1 MRWEAGNILKDKKL
15 YQMAWRLMSS
25 YWHSQEKWK
34 ARGLLAGVIALT
46 LGQVYMLVLLN
57 GWNNDF
63 YNALQQRAFESFW
76 PLIGQFAGFA
86 FLHIIFAV
94 YAIYVRQ
101 ILEIKWRNWMTDK
114 YLDRWLGHQTYYRLQ
129 VAGQD
134 DMDNPDQRIA
144 DDINSFV
151 NLTLGLFVGVIKQ
164 ATSLVAFV
172 VILWNLSGYLDIP
185 LGDTVLSVPGYMV
198 FVTLI
203 YSVVGTWL
211 AHKVGRKLIRL
222 NYDQQRFEADFR
234 FSMVRVRENSES
246 VAFYGGEKPE
256 MQNFRE
262 RFALVIGNFWGLMKR
277 TKLLNFYVNG
287 YAQIAIIVPVLMCAP
302 QYFSGTMQLGGFMQT
317 ISAFGRV
324 QDALSYFV
332 ESYDSI
338 AQYVAVIRRLG
349 GFAGHMEEAEALTSS
364 FDFTR
369 NTSNALQLW
378 QMDIALPD
386 GRQLAEKLSIAVPAG
401 KRLLISGGSGAG
413 KSTLLRAIAGI
424 WPYGTGEISLP
435 TGWRTMFLPQ
445 RPYLPLGSL
454 RRAIYYPQPVPENT
468 DDNLAGLLERFG
480 LQKLA
485 GQLDA
490 VDDWSRIL
498 SLGEQQRLA
507 FIRILLL
514 RPDIVFLD
522 ESTSALDEPREAQ
535 AYEILHQML
544 PQMAVVSVG
553 HRSSLLNCHDK
564 QLVLAG
570 DGYWK
575 LQDIK

>member
-1 MRWEAGNILKDKKL
+1 MKDKKL

-76 PLIGQFAGFA
+76 PLIGQFVGFA

-94 YAIYVRQ
+94 YAVYVRQ
-101 ILEIKWRNWMTDK
+101 ILEIKWRKWMTDK

-144 DDINSFV
+144 DDVNSFV
-151 NLTLGLFVGVIKQ
+151 NLTLGLFVGVLKQ

-172 VILWNLSGYLDIP
+172 VILWNLSGSLDIP

-203 YSVVGTWL
+203 YSIVGTWL

-256 MQNFRE
+256 LQNFRE

-302 QYFSGTMQLGGFMQT
+302 QYFNGTMQLGGFMQT

-349 GFAGHMEEAEALTSS
+349 GFAGHMEEAEALAPS
-364 FDFTR
+364 FDFTK

-454 RRAIYYPQPVPENT
+454 RRAVYYPQPVLENT
-468 DDNLAGLLERFG
+468 DDNLTGLLERFG
-480 LQKLA
+480 LQNLA

-535 AYEILHQML
+535 AYEILHQLL

>member
-1 MRWEAGNILKDKKL
+1 MKDKKL

-94 YAIYVRQ
+94 YAVYVRQ
-101 ILEIKWRNWMTDK
+101 ILEIKWRKWMTDK

-144 DDINSFV
+144 DDVNSFV
-151 NLTLGLFVGVIKQ
+151 NLTLGLFVGVLKQ

-172 VILWNLSGYLDIP
+172 VILWNLSGSLDIP

-203 YSVVGTWL
+203 YSIVGTWL

-256 MQNFRE
+256 LQNFRE

-302 QYFSGTMQLGGFMQT
+302 QYFNGTMQLGGFMQT

-349 GFAGHMEEAEALTSS
+349 GFAGHMEEAEALAPS
-364 FDFTR
+364 FDFTK

-454 RRAIYYPQPVPENT
+454 RRAIYYPQPVLENT
-468 DDNLAGLLERFG
+468 DDNLTGLLERFG
-480 LQKLA
+480 LQNLA

-535 AYEILHQML
+535 AYEILHQLL

-575 LQDIK
+575 LQDIE

>member
-1 MRWEAGNILKDKKL
+1 LKDKKL

-144 DDINSFV
+144 DDVNSFV
-151 NLTLGLFVGVIKQ
+151 NLTLGLFVGVLKQ

-172 VILWNLSGYLDIP
+172 VILWNLSGSLDIP

-256 MQNFRE
+256 LQNFRE

-468 DDNLAGLLERFG
+468 DDNLSGLLEHFG

>member
-1 MRWEAGNILKDKKL
+1 MKDKKL

-302 QYFSGTMQLGGFMQT
+302 QYFNGTMQLGGFMQT

-454 RRAIYYPQPVPENT
+454 RRAIYYPQPVPENA
-468 DDNLAGLLERFG
+468 DDNLSGLLEHFG

>member
-1 MRWEAGNILKDKKL
+1 MKDKKL

-94 YAIYVRQ
+94 YAVYVRQ

-144 DDINSFV
+144 DDVNSFV
-151 NLTLGLFVGVIKQ
+151 NLTLGLFVGVLKQ

-172 VILWNLSGYLDIP
+172 VILWNLSGSLDIP

-256 MQNFRE
+256 LQNFRE

-302 QYFSGTMQLGGFMQT
+302 QYFNGTMQLGGFMQT

-364 FDFTR
+364 FDFTK

-454 RRAIYYPQPVPENT
+454 RRAIYYPQPVPENA
-468 DDNLAGLLERFG
+468 DDNLTGLLERFG

-535 AYEILHQML
+535 AYEILHQLL

>member
-1 MRWEAGNILKDKKL
+1 MKDKKL

-94 YAIYVRQ
+94 YAVYVRQ
-101 ILEIKWRNWMTDK
+101 ILEIKWRKWMTDK

-144 DDINSFV
+144 YDVNSFV
-151 NLTLGLFVGVIKQ
+151 NLTLGLFVGVLKQ

-172 VILWNLSGYLDIP
+172 VILWNLSGSLDIP

-256 MQNFRE
+256 LQNFRE

-302 QYFSGTMQLGGFMQT
+302 QYFNGTMQLGGFMQT

-349 GFAGHMEEAEALTSS
+349 GFAGHMEEAEALAPS
-364 FDFTR
+364 FDFTK

-454 RRAIYYPQPVPENT
+454 RRAIYYPQPVLENT
-468 DDNLAGLLERFG
+468 DDNLTGLLERFG
-480 LQKLA
+480 LQNLA

-535 AYEILHQML
+535 AYEILHQLL

>member
-1 MRWEAGNILKDKKL
+1 MKDKKL

-94 YAIYVRQ
+94 YAVYVRQ
-101 ILEIKWRNWMTDK
+101 ILEIKWRKWMTDK

-144 DDINSFV
+144 DDVNSFV
-151 NLTLGLFVGVIKQ
+151 NLTLGLFVGVLKQ

-172 VILWNLSGYLDIP
+172 VILWNLSGSLDIP

-256 MQNFRE
+256 LQNFRE

-302 QYFSGTMQLGGFMQT
+302 QYFNGTMQLGGFMQT

-349 GFAGHMEEAEALTSS
+349 GFAGHMEEAEALAPS
-364 FDFTR
+364 FDFTK

-435 TGWRTMFLPQ
+435 TGWRTMFLPK

-454 RRAIYYPQPVPENT
+454 RRAVYYPQPVPENT
-468 DDNLAGLLERFG
+468 DDNLTGLLERFG
-480 LQKLA
+480 LQNLA

-535 AYEILHQML
+535 AYEILHQLL

>member
-1 MRWEAGNILKDKKL
+1 
-15 YQMAWRLMSS
+15 MAWRLMSS

-94 YAIYVRQ
+94 YAVYVRQ
-101 ILEIKWRNWMTDK
+101 ILEIKWRKWMTDK

-144 DDINSFV
+144 DDVNSFV
-151 NLTLGLFVGVIKQ
+151 NLTLSLFVGVLKQ

-172 VILWNLSGYLDIP
+172 VILWNLSGSLDIP

-203 YSVVGTWL
+203 YSIVGTWL

-256 MQNFRE
+256 LQNFRE

-302 QYFSGTMQLGGFMQT
+302 QYFNGTMQLGGFMQT

-349 GFAGHMEEAEALTSS
+349 GFAGHMEEAEALAPS
-364 FDFTR
+364 FDFTK

-454 RRAIYYPQPVPENT
+454 RRAIYYPQPVLENT
-468 DDNLAGLLERFG
+468 DDNLTGLLERFG
-480 LQKLA
+480 LQNLA

-535 AYEILHQML
+535 AYEILHQLL

>member
-1 MRWEAGNILKDKKL
+1 MKDKKL

-94 YAIYVRQ
+94 YAVYVRQ

-144 DDINSFV
+144 DDVNSFV
-151 NLTLGLFVGVIKQ
+151 NLTLGLFVGVLKQ

-172 VILWNLSGYLDIP
+172 VILWNLSGSLDIP
-185 LGDTVLSVPGYMV
+185 LGDTVFSVPGYMV

-256 MQNFRE
+256 LQNFRE

-302 QYFSGTMQLGGFMQT
+302 QYFNGTMQLGGFMQT

-349 GFAGHMEEAEALTSS
+349 GFAGHMEEAEALAPS

-401 KRLLISGGSGAG
+401 KRLLIGGGSGTG

-454 RRAIYYPQPVPENT
+454 RRAIYYPQPVPENI
-468 DDNLAGLLERFG
+468 DDNLTGLLERFG

-485 GQLDA
+485 GQLDT

-535 AYEILHQML
+535 AYEILHQLL
-544 PQMAVVSVG
+544 PKMAVVSVG

>member
-1 MRWEAGNILKDKKL
+1 MKDKKL

-94 YAIYVRQ
+94 YAVYVRQ
-101 ILEIKWRNWMTDK
+101 ILEIKWRKWMTDK

-144 DDINSFV
+144 EDVNSFV
-151 NLTLGLFVGVIKQ
+151 DLTLGLFVGVLKQ

-172 VILWNLSGYLDIP
+172 VILWNLSGSLDIP

-256 MQNFRE
+256 LQNFRE

-302 QYFSGTMQLGGFMQT
+302 QYFNGTMQLGGFMQT

-349 GFAGHMEEAEALTSS
+349 GFAGHMEEAEALAPS
-364 FDFTR
+364 FDFTK

-454 RRAIYYPQPVPENT
+454 RRAIYYPQPVLENT
-468 DDNLAGLLERFG
+468 DDNLTGLLERFG
-480 LQKLA
+480 LQNLA

-535 AYEILHQML
+535 AYEILHQLL

>member
-1 MRWEAGNILKDKKL
+1 MKDKKL

-480 LQKLA
+480 LQKLT

-535 AYEILHQML
+535 AYEILHQLL

-564 QLVLAG
+564 QLILAG

>member
-1 MRWEAGNILKDKKL
+1 MKDKKL
-15 YQMAWRLMSS
+15 YQMAWHLMSS

-86 FLHIIFAV
+86 FLHIIFSV
-94 YAIYVRQ
+94 YAVYVRQ

-144 DDINSFV
+144 DDVNSFV
-151 NLTLGLFVGVIKQ
+151 NLTLGLFVGVLKQ

-172 VILWNLSGYLDIP
+172 VILWNLSGSLDIP

-256 MQNFRE
+256 LQNFRE

-302 QYFSGTMQLGGFMQT
+302 QYFYGTMQLGGFMQT

-349 GFAGHMEEAEALTSS
+349 GFAGHMEEAEALVSS
-364 FDFTR
+364 FDFTK

-454 RRAIYYPQPVPENT
+454 RRAIYYPQPVPENI

-485 GQLDA
+485 DQLDA

-535 AYEILHQML
+535 AYEILHQLL

>member
-1 MRWEAGNILKDKKL
+1 MKDKKL

-94 YAIYVRQ
+94 YAVYVRQ

-144 DDINSFV
+144 DDVNSFV
-151 NLTLGLFVGVIKQ
+151 NLTLGLFVGVLKQ

-172 VILWNLSGYLDIP
+172 VILWNLSGSLDIP

-256 MQNFRE
+256 LQNFRE

-302 QYFSGTMQLGGFMQT
+302 QYFNGTMQLGGFMQT

-364 FDFTR
+364 FDFTK

-454 RRAIYYPQPVPENT
+454 RRAIYYPQPVPENI

-480 LQKLA
+480 LQNLA

>member
-1 MRWEAGNILKDKKL
+1 MKDKKL

-94 YAIYVRQ
+94 YAVYVRQ
-101 ILEIKWRNWMTDK
+101 ILEIKWRKWMTDK

-144 DDINSFV
+144 DDVNSFV
-151 NLTLGLFVGVIKQ
+151 NLTLGLFVGVLKQ

-172 VILWNLSGYLDIP
+172 VILWNLSGSLDIP

-256 MQNFRE
+256 LQNFRE

-302 QYFSGTMQLGGFMQT
+302 QYFNGTMQLGGFMQT

-338 AQYVAVIRRLG
+338 AQYVAVIHRLG
-349 GFAGHMEEAEALTSS
+349 GFAGHMEEAEALAPS
-364 FDFTR
+364 FDFTK

-468 DDNLAGLLERFG
+468 DDNLTGLLERFG
-480 LQKLA
+480 LQNLA

-535 AYEILHQML
+535 AYEILHQLL

>member
-1 MRWEAGNILKDKKL
+1 MKDKKL

-25 YWHSQEKWK
+25 YWHSQEKCK

-94 YAIYVRQ
+94 YAVYVRQ
-101 ILEIKWRNWMTDK
+101 ILEIKWRKWMTDK

-144 DDINSFV
+144 DDVNSFV
-151 NLTLGLFVGVIKQ
+151 NLTLGLFVGVLKQ

-172 VILWNLSGYLDIP
+172 VILWNLSGSLDIP

-203 YSVVGTWL
+203 YSIVGTWL

-256 MQNFRE
+256 LQNFRE

-302 QYFSGTMQLGGFMQT
+302 QYFNGTMQLGGFMQT

-349 GFAGHMEEAEALTSS
+349 GFAGHMEEAEALAPS
-364 FDFTR
+364 FDFTK

-378 QMDIALPD
+378 QIDIALPD

-468 DDNLAGLLERFG
+468 DDNLTGLLERFG
-480 LQKLA
+480 LQNLA

-535 AYEILHQML
+535 AYEILHQLL

>member
-1 MRWEAGNILKDKKL
+1 MKDKKL
-15 YQMAWRLMSS
+15 YQMAWHLMSS

-94 YAIYVRQ
+94 YAVYVRQ
-101 ILEIKWRNWMTDK
+101 ILEIKWRKWMTDK

-144 DDINSFV
+144 DDVNSFV
-151 NLTLGLFVGVIKQ
+151 NLTLGLFVGVLKQ

-172 VILWNLSGYLDIP
+172 VILWNLSGSLDIP

-256 MQNFRE
+256 LQNFRE

-302 QYFSGTMQLGGFMQT
+302 QYFNGTMQLGGFMQT

-349 GFAGHMEEAEALTSS
+349 GFAGHMEEAEALAPS
-364 FDFTR
+364 FDFTK

-454 RRAIYYPQPVPENT
+454 RRAIYYPQPVLENT
-468 DDNLAGLLERFG
+468 DDNLTGLLERFG
-480 LQKLA
+480 LQNLA

-535 AYEILHQML
+535 AYEILHQLL

>member
-1 MRWEAGNILKDKKL
+1 MKDKKV
-15 YQMAWRLMSS
+15 YQMAWRLMSA

-94 YAIYVRQ
+94 YAVYVRQ
-101 ILEIKWRNWMTDK
+101 ILEIKWRKWMTDK

-144 DDINSFV
+144 DDVNSFV
-151 NLTLGLFVGVIKQ
+151 NLTLGLFVGVLKQ

-172 VILWNLSGYLDIP
+172 VILWNLSGSLDIP

-203 YSVVGTWL
+203 YSIVGTWL

-256 MQNFRE
+256 LQNFRE

-302 QYFSGTMQLGGFMQT
+302 QYFNGTMQLGGFMQT

-332 ESYDSI
+332 QSYDSI
-338 AQYVAVIRRLG
+338 ARYVAVIRRLG
-349 GFAGHMEEAEALTSS
+349 GFAGHMEEAEALAPS
-364 FDFTR
+364 FDFTK

-468 DDNLAGLLERFG
+468 DDNLTGLLERFG
-480 LQKLA
+480 LQNLA

-535 AYEILHQML
+535 AYEILHQLL

>member
-1 MRWEAGNILKDKKL
+1 MKDKKL

-63 YNALQQRAFESFW
+63 YNALQERAFESFW
-76 PLIGQFAGFA
+76 PLIGQFTGFA
-86 FLHIIFAV
+86 FLYIILAV
-94 YAIYVRQ
+94 YAIYVKQ
-101 ILEIKWRNWMTDK
+101 ILEIKWRSWMTDK
-114 YLDRWLGHQTYYRLQ
+114 YLDRWLAHQTYYRLQ

-144 DDINSFV
+144 DDVNSFV
-151 NLTLGLFVGVIKQ
+151 NLTLGLFVGALKQ

-172 VILWNLSGYLDIP
+172 VILWNLSGSLDIP

-485 GQLDA
+485 AQLDA

>member
-1 MRWEAGNILKDKKL
+1 MKDKKL

-94 YAIYVRQ
+94 YAVYVRQ
-101 ILEIKWRNWMTDK
+101 IFEIKWRKWMTDK

-144 DDINSFV
+144 DDVNSFV
-151 NLTLGLFVGVIKQ
+151 NLTLGLFVGVLKQ

-172 VILWNLSGYLDIP
+172 VILWNLSGSLDIP

-203 YSVVGTWL
+203 YSIVGTWL

-256 MQNFRE
+256 LQNFRE
-262 RFALVIGNFWGLMKR
+262 LFALVIGNFWGLMKR

-302 QYFSGTMQLGGFMQT
+302 QYFNGTMQLGGFMQT

-349 GFAGHMEEAEALTSS
+349 GFAGHMEEAEALAPS
-364 FDFTR
+364 FDFTK

-454 RRAIYYPQPVPENT
+454 RRAIYYPQPVLENT
-468 DDNLAGLLERFG
+468 DDNLTGLLERFG
-480 LQKLA
+480 LQNLA

-522 ESTSALDEPREAQ
+522 ESTSALDELREAQ
-535 AYEILHQML
+535 AYEILHQLL

>member
-1 MRWEAGNILKDKKL
+1 MKDKKL

-94 YAIYVRQ
+94 YAVYVRQ
-101 ILEIKWRNWMTDK
+101 ILEIKWRKWMTDK

-144 DDINSFV
+144 DDVNSFV
-151 NLTLGLFVGVIKQ
+151 NLTLGLFVGVLKQ

-172 VILWNLSGYLDIP
+172 VILWNLSGSLDIP

-203 YSVVGTWL
+203 YSIVGTWL

-234 FSMVRVRENSES
+234 CSMVRVRGNSES

-256 MQNFRE
+256 LQNFRE

-302 QYFSGTMQLGGFMQT
+302 QYFNGTMQLGGFMQT

-349 GFAGHMEEAEALTSS
+349 GFAGHMEEAEALAPS
-364 FDFTR
+364 FDFTK

-378 QMDIALPD
+378 QIDIALPD

-454 RRAIYYPQPVPENT
+454 RRAIYYPQPVLENT
-468 DDNLAGLLERFG
+468 DDNLTGLLERFG
-480 LQKLA
+480 LQNLA

-535 AYEILHQML
+535 AYEILHQLL

>member
-1 MRWEAGNILKDKKL
+1 MKDKKL

-94 YAIYVRQ
+94 YAVYVRQ

-144 DDINSFV
+144 DDVNSFV
-151 NLTLGLFVGVIKQ
+151 NLTLGLFVGVLKQ

-172 VILWNLSGYLDIP
+172 VILWNLSGSLDIP

-256 MQNFRE
+256 LQNFRE

-302 QYFSGTMQLGGFMQT
+302 QYFNGTMQLGGFMQT

-364 FDFTR
+364 FDFTK

-485 GQLDA
+485 VQLDA

-535 AYEILHQML
+535 AYEILHQLL

-553 HRSSLLNCHDK
+553 HRSSLLHCHDK

>member
-1 MRWEAGNILKDKKL
+1 MKDKKL

-94 YAIYVRQ
+94 YAVYVRQ
-101 ILEIKWRNWMTDK
+101 ILEIKWRKWMTDK

-144 DDINSFV
+144 DDVNSFV
-151 NLTLGLFVGVIKQ
+151 NLTLGLFVGVLKQ

-172 VILWNLSGYLDIP
+172 VILWNLSGSLDIP

-203 YSVVGTWL
+203 YSIVGTWL

-256 MQNFRE
+256 LQNFRE

-302 QYFSGTMQLGGFMQT
+302 QYFNGTMQLGGFMQT

-338 AQYVAVIRRLG
+338 ARYVAVIRRLG
-349 GFAGHMEEAEALTSS
+349 GFAGHMEEAEALAPS
-364 FDFTR
+364 FDFTK

-454 RRAIYYPQPVPENT
+454 RRAIYYPQPVLENT
-468 DDNLAGLLERFG
+468 DDNLTGLLERFG
-480 LQKLA
+480 LQNLA

-535 AYEILHQML
+535 AYEILHQLL

>member
-1 MRWEAGNILKDKKL
+1 MKDKKL

-94 YAIYVRQ
+94 YAVYVRQ
-101 ILEIKWRNWMTDK
+101 ILEIKWRKWMTDK

-144 DDINSFV
+144 DDVNSFV
-151 NLTLGLFVGVIKQ
+151 NLTLGLFVGVLKQ

-172 VILWNLSGYLDIP
+172 VILWNLSGSLDIP

-256 MQNFRE
+256 LQNFRE

-302 QYFSGTMQLGGFMQT
+302 QYFNGTMQLGGFMQT

-349 GFAGHMEEAEALTSS
+349 GFAGHMEEAEALAQS
-364 FDFTR
+364 FDFTK

-468 DDNLAGLLERFG
+468 DDNLTGFLERFG
-480 LQKLA
+480 LQNLA

-535 AYEILHQML
+535 AYEILHQLL

>member
-1 MRWEAGNILKDKKL
+1 MKDKKL

-94 YAIYVRQ
+94 YAVYVRQ
-101 ILEIKWRNWMTDK
+101 VLEIKWRKWMTDK

-144 DDINSFV
+144 DDVNSFV
-151 NLTLGLFVGVIKQ
+151 NLTLGLFVGVLKQ

-172 VILWNLSGYLDIP
+172 VILWNLSGSLDIP

-256 MQNFRE
+256 LQNFRE

-302 QYFSGTMQLGGFMQT
+302 QYFNGTMQLGGFMQT

-349 GFAGHMEEAEALTSS
+349 GFAGHMEEAEALAPS
-364 FDFTR
+364 FDFTK

-454 RRAIYYPQPVPENT
+454 RRAVYYPQPVPENT
-468 DDNLAGLLERFG
+468 DDNLTGLLERFG
-480 LQKLA
+480 LQNLA

-535 AYEILHQML
+535 AYEILHQLL

>member
-1 MRWEAGNILKDKKL
+1 
-15 YQMAWRLMSS
+15 MSS
-25 YWHSQEKWK
+25 YWHSKEKWK
-34 ARGLLAGVIALT
+34 ARGLLAGVVALS

-63 YNALQQRAFESFW
+63 YNALQERTFEEFW
-76 PLIGQFAGFA
+76 PLIGQFTCFA
-86 FLHIIFAV
+86 FLYIIMAV
-94 YAIYVRQ
+94 YAIYVKQ
-101 ILEIKWRNWMTDK
+101 ILEIKWRSWMTEK
-114 YLDRWLGHQTYYRLQ
+114 YLDKWLGHQIYYRLQ
-129 VAGQD
+129 VSGQD

-144 DDINSFV
+144 DDISSFV
-151 NLTLGLFVGVIKQ
+151 NLTLTLFVGFLKQ
-164 ATSLVAFV
+164 LTSLVAFV
-172 VILWNLSGYLDIP
+172 FILWNLSGSLDIP

-203 YSVVGTWL
+203 YSAAGTWL
-211 AHKVGRKLIRL
+211 AHKVGRRLIRL

-234 FSMVRVRENSES
+234 FSMIRVRENSES

-256 MQNFRE
+256 MQNFKE
-262 RFALVIGNFWGLMKR
+262 RFAMVIGNFWGLMKR

-302 QYFSGTMQLGGFMQT
+302 QYFKGTMQLGGFMQT

-338 AQYVAVIRRLG
+338 AQYAAVIRRLG
-349 GFAGHMEEAEALTSS
+349 GFAGHMEEAEAVASRFLFS
-364 FDFTR
+364 R
-369 NTSNALQLW
+369 NDTNALQLW
-378 QMDIALPD
+378 QMNISLPD
-386 GRQLAEKLSIAVPAG
+386 GQELAEKLSIAVPAG
-401 KRLLISGGSGAG
+401 KRLLISGSSGSG
-413 KSTLLRAIAGI
+413 KSTLLRALAGI

-454 RRAIYYPQPVPENT
+454 RRAIYYPQPVPENSQ
-468 DDNLAGLLERFG
+468 DDVAGLLQRFG

-522 ESTSALDEPREAQ
+522 ESTSALDEAREKQ
-535 AYEILHQML
+535 AYEILRQLL

-553 HRSSLLNCHDK
+553 HRSSLLACHDK
-564 QLVLAG
+564 QLILAG

-575 LQDIK
+575 LQDIG

>member
-1 MRWEAGNILKDKKL
+1 MKDKKL

-94 YAIYVRQ
+94 YAVYVRQ
-101 ILEIKWRNWMTDK
+101 VLEIKWRKWMTDK

-144 DDINSFV
+144 DDVNSFV
-151 NLTLGLFVGVIKQ
+151 NLTLGLFVGVLKQ

-172 VILWNLSGYLDIP
+172 VILWNLSGSLDIP

-256 MQNFRE
+256 LQNFRE

-302 QYFSGTMQLGGFMQT
+302 QYFNGTMQLGGFMQT

-349 GFAGHMEEAEALTSS
+349 GFAGHMEEAEALAPS
-364 FDFTR
+364 FDFTK

-454 RRAIYYPQPVPENT
+454 RRAIYYPQPVLENT
-468 DDNLAGLLERFG
+468 DDNLTGLLERFG
-480 LQKLA
+480 LQNLA

-535 AYEILHQML
+535 AYEILHQLL

>member
-1 MRWEAGNILKDKKL
+1 MKDKKL

-94 YAIYVRQ
+94 YAVYVRQ
-101 ILEIKWRNWMTDK
+101 ILEIKWRKWMTDK

-144 DDINSFV
+144 DDVNSFV
-151 NLTLGLFVGVIKQ
+151 NLTLGLFVGVLKQ

-172 VILWNLSGYLDIP
+172 VILWNLSGSLDIP

-203 YSVVGTWL
+203 YSIVGTWL

-256 MQNFRE
+256 LQNFRE

-302 QYFSGTMQLGGFMQT
+302 QYFNGTMQLGGFMQT

-349 GFAGHMEEAEALTSS
+349 GFAGHMEEAEALAPS
-364 FDFTR
+364 FDFTK

-413 KSTLLRAIAGI
+413 KSTLLRTIAGI

-454 RRAIYYPQPVPENT
+454 RRAIYYPQPVLENT
-468 DDNLAGLLERFG
+468 DDNLTGLLERFG
-480 LQKLA
+480 LQNLA

-535 AYEILHQML
+535 AYEILHQLL

>member
-1 MRWEAGNILKDKKL
+1 MKDKKL

-94 YAIYVRQ
+94 YAVYVRQ

-144 DDINSFV
+144 DDVNSFV
-151 NLTLGLFVGVIKQ
+151 NLTLGLFVGVLKQ

-172 VILWNLSGYLDIP
+172 VILWNLSGSLDIP

-256 MQNFRE
+256 LQNFRE

-302 QYFSGTMQLGGFMQT
+302 QYFNGTMQLGGFMQT

-364 FDFTR
+364 FDFTK

-454 RRAIYYPQPVPENT
+454 RRAIYYPQPVPENI

-485 GQLDA
+485 DQLDA

-535 AYEILHQML
+535 AYEILHQLL

>member
-1 MRWEAGNILKDKKL
+1 MKDKKL

-94 YAIYVRQ
+94 YAVYVRQ
-101 ILEIKWRNWMTDK
+101 ILEIKWRKWMTDK

-144 DDINSFV
+144 DDVNSFV
-151 NLTLGLFVGVIKQ
+151 NLTLGLFVGVLKQ

-172 VILWNLSGYLDIP
+172 VILWNLSGSLDIP

-256 MQNFRE
+256 LQNFRE

-302 QYFSGTMQLGGFMQT
+302 QYFNGTMQLGGFMQT

-349 GFAGHMEEAEALTSS
+349 GFAGHMEEAEALAPS
-364 FDFTR
+364 FDFTQ

-424 WPYGTGEISLP
+424 WTYGTGEISLP

-468 DDNLAGLLERFG
+468 DDNLTGLLERFG
-480 LQKLA
+480 LQNLA

-535 AYEILHQML
+535 AYEILHQLL

>member
-1 MRWEAGNILKDKKL
+1 MKDKKL

-129 VAGQD
+129 VAGKD

-454 RRAIYYPQPVPENT
+454 RRAIYYPQPVPENA
-468 DDNLAGLLERFG
+468 DDNLAGLLERLG

-485 GQLDA
+485 GQLDT

>member
-1 MRWEAGNILKDKKL
+1 MKDKKL

-34 ARGLLAGVIALT
+34 ARGLLAGVIAFT

-94 YAIYVRQ
+94 YAVYVRQ
-101 ILEIKWRNWMTDK
+101 ILEIKWRKWMTDK

-144 DDINSFV
+144 DDVNSFV
-151 NLTLGLFVGVIKQ
+151 NLTLGLFVGVLKQ

-172 VILWNLSGYLDIP
+172 VILWNLSGSLDIP

-256 MQNFRE
+256 LQNFRE

-302 QYFSGTMQLGGFMQT
+302 QYFNGTMQLGGFMQT

-349 GFAGHMEEAEALTSS
+349 GFAGHMEEAEALAPS
-364 FDFTR
+364 FDFTK

-454 RRAIYYPQPVPENT
+454 RRAIYYPQPVLENT
-468 DDNLAGLLERFG
+468 DDNLTGLLERFG
-480 LQKLA
+480 LQNLA

-535 AYEILHQML
+535 AYEILHQLL

>member
-1 MRWEAGNILKDKKL
+1 MKDKKL

-94 YAIYVRQ
+94 YAVYVRQ

-144 DDINSFV
+144 DDVNSFV
-151 NLTLGLFVGVIKQ
+151 NLTLGLFVGVLKQ

-172 VILWNLSGYLDIP
+172 VILWNLSGSLDIP

-256 MQNFRE
+256 LQNFRE

-302 QYFSGTMQLGGFMQT
+302 QYFNGTMQLGGFMQT

-364 FDFTR
+364 FDFTK

-378 QMDIALPD
+378 QMYIALPD

-454 RRAIYYPQPVPENT
+454 RRAIYYPQPVPENAE
-468 DDNLAGLLERFG
+468 DNLTGLLERFG
-480 LQKLA
+480 LQNLA

-535 AYEILHQML
+535 AYEILHQLL

-553 HRSSLLNCHDK
+553 HRSSLLNCHNK